1 MRAQVAFTF
10 TYAGANEGAYGS
22 ANACAFG
29 VPNRESVCGTN
40 ERAHPEPHARVQLW
54 LQSR

>member
-1 MRAQVAFTF
+1 MRAQVVFTF